1 MSRNNAGSNV
11 FLADLMND
19 NDSADEFIQQ
29 SKVKRFASYI
39 AGVIGVSI
47 AVAFLMVPVG
57 ATVAIAGNAGVDYWD
72 GLESVLE
79 AAENPL
85 PQRTILLD
93 KNGKEFAQ
101 FYSENRQN
109 IALDSV
115 DPLFVKALL
124 ATEDSRFYEN
134 NGFDSVALARSFFST
149 ASGGQKQGASG
160 ITQQLV
166 KNIQILNA
174 ETEEDLAKV
183 NSRVISTKV
192 QEIKYAVYLEEKYTK
207 EEILEMY
214 LNTVYFGNRAYGLH
228 AAAQTYF
235 STTPDK
241 LTLSQIATLV
251 GVVNNPTIYDPI
263 NAPEGSEARKN
274 MVLGRL
280 LTVGDIDQATYDK
293 EVAAPVEL
301 KPGTTMNGCGQSAY
315 PYYCELVRQ
324 EILNNEA
331 FGESREV
338 REKTLERGGL
348 TITTAM
354 DPNAMNIAREEVS
367 AAYEDTNRVGSAIA
381 TVEPGTG
388 RITAIAQN
396 RSWGN
401 GEGKTEVI
409 YATSKRQTGSSFKAF
424 TLATA
429 MEQGIP
435 VTSKMN
441 SNSYYTPPAGFTAP
455 DGGFSNFGFYNY
467 GMVDG
472 YQATKMSMNV
482 WFVRM
487 MERTG
492 VIPVA
497 ELANR
502 LGLSIPTEGEGAVNP
517 ATLSLTLGAWESS
530 PIEMANAYATFAA
543 SGVKCNPV
551 SIVSAVDTKTGE
563 PVKVSDPDCH
573 QEIMPNIA
581 NTVAAVLQ
589 EPLKEGGS
597 AAKLGPALDGGRQVA
612 AKTGTT
618 NSYADA
624 WMVGF
629 TPQYSTAVWT
639 GDPRGGAAYPL
650 TEFVQYGVWLSGG
663 ISGDGSTAS
672 GPLWKGVM
680 NRIHEGLESK
690 RFPAPSNSVGSAITA
705 RSVPDVV
712 GLDVDHAITTLQKYG
727 FVPKIST
734 ETAGDATILDKNIV
748 VSQNPRGGGN
758 GSHHQEITLTLSPGS
773 DVGMKIL
780 TEEESKNEEGTKN
793 E

>member
-1 MSRNNAGSNV
+1 MSRKSKGQNV
-11 FLADLMND
+11 LLDDLMNE
-19 NDSADEFIQQ
+19 NDFSGEY
-29 SKVKRFASYI
+29 STPHLGKRWATYLLGI
-39 AGVIGVSI
+39 MGTAI
-47 AVAFLMVPVG
+47 AVSLLMVPVG
-57 ATVAIAGNAGVDYWD
+57 ASIAMAGHAGVEYWD
-72 GLESVLE
+72 SLESVLDE
-79 AAENPL
+79 ADDPL

-93 KNGKEFAQ
+93 RNGNEFAQ

-109 IALDSV
+109 ISLDAV
-115 DPLFVKALL
+115 DPLFIEALL

-134 NGFDSVALARSFFST
+134 NGFDGIALARSFLST

-183 NSRVISTKV
+183 NSRVVSTKV
-192 QEIKYAVYLEEKYTK
+192 QEIKYAIHLEKQYTK

-214 LNTVYFGNRAYGLH
+214 INTVYFGNRAYGIH

-241 LTLSQIATLV
+241 LTLGQIATLV
-251 GVVNNPTIYDPI
+251 GVVNNPTIYNPI
-263 NAPEGSEARKN
+263 SSPEGSEARKD

-280 LTVGDIDQATYDK
+280 LAVGKIDK
-293 EVAAPVEL
+293 ETYEL
-301 KPGTTMNGCGQSAY
+301 ETEATVVVNPGTTMNGCGESAY

-324 EILNNEA
+324 EILNNDA

-338 REKTLERGGL
+338 REKTLDRGGL

-354 DPNAMNIAREEVS
+354 DPNAMDIARDEVS
-367 AAYEDTNRVGSAIA
+367 RAYEDTNRVASAIA
-381 TVEPGTG
+381 TVQPGTG
-388 RITAIAQN
+388 HITAIAQN
-396 RSWGN
+396 RTWGN
-401 GEGKTEVI
+401 GEGQTEVI

-429 MEQGIP
+429 LEQGIP
-435 VTSKMN
+435 ITSRMN

-455 DGGFSNFGFYNY
+455 EGGFSNFGFYNY
-467 GMVDG
+467 GNVDG
-472 YQATKMSMNV
+472 FQATKMSMNV

-502 LGLSIPTEGEGAVNP
+502 IGLSIPTEGEGAVNP

-530 PIEMANAYATFAA
+530 PLEMANAYATLAA
-543 SGVKCNPV
+543 NGIKCNPV
-551 SIVSAVDTKTGE
+551 SILSAVNTKTGE
-563 PVKVSDPDCH
+563 AVKVSDPDCH
-573 QEIMPNIA
+573 QAIMPNIA
-581 NTVAAVLQ
+581 NTVSAALQ

-597 AAKLGPALDGGRQVA
+597 AARLGPTLDGGRQVA
-612 AKTGTT
+612 GKTGTT

-624 WMVGF
+624 WMVGY

-650 TEFVQYGVWLSGG
+650 TEFVQYGVWLVGG
-663 ISGDGSTAS
+663 ISGDGATAS
-672 GPLWKGVM
+672 GPLWRGVM
-680 NRIHEGLESK
+680 NRIHVGLENRS
-690 RFPAPSNSVGSAITA
+690 FPAPSNSVGASITA

-712 GLDVDHAITTLQKYG
+712 GLDVDHAVTTLLEYG
-727 FVPKIST
+727 FVPKISQ
-734 ETAGDATILDKNIV
+734 EVSGNADILDKNVV

-758 GSHHQEITLTLSPGS
+758 GSHKQEVTLTLSPGS
-773 DVGMKIL
+773 DVDMRIV
-780 TEEESKNEEGTKN
+780 TEEETKTEKETNE
-793 E
+793 